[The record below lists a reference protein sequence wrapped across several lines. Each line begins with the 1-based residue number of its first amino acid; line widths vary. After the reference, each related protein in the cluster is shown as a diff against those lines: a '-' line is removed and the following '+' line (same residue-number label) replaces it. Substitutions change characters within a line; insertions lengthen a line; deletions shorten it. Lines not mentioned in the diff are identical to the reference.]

1 MKERYSKFLFSA
13 FAVLLSIGV
22 FADSPIYEVSG
33 VISDRKTGK
42 NIQEVKVQLE
52 RNGEVIIE
60 TKTKADGTFVIRI
73 PENDMALG
81 SIKVRVLKRGY
92 KSQIFNTIPGTTNT
106 LDVQLEKLKAIPIMV
121 PKKSPT
127 GQYIIVQNSQ
137 PAQFSISNSALTLE

>member
-13 FAVLLSIGV
+13 FALLLSIV
-22 FADSPIYEVSG
+22 VLADSPIYEVSG

-52 RNGEVIIE
+52 RDGEVIIE

-137 PAQFSISNSALTLE
+137 PAQVSISNSALTLE